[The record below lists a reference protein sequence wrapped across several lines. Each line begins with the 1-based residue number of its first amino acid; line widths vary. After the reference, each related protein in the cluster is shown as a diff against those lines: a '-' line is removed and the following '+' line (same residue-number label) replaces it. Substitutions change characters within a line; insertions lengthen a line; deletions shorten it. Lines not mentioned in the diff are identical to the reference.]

1 MLVRCGVGCGGGR
14 EDHAARFRCPG
25 AAGLHPGA
33 PLPSPRAGNGSLRPP
48 PHPTPHRTSASF
60 FIALLVGFGVLLAA
74 GPARGADYGGPLID
88 AHSHVPNATAINTYV
103 AAMKR
108 HNVVKVVLLGVGG
121 LQKDD
126 TIWLT
131 AASKKYPDRVV
142 AGLPLPDPT
151 SETAASQLELQL
163 ERGRPRVIG
172 EVHLRQ
178 IGRRTIDRDPNSAAF
193 GKILDVAGKFG
204 VPIVIHYELTDAA
217 ETALDRA
224 LAAHRKATIVL
235 AHGGEGPPGRLDRL
249 LQRNPNLVV
258 DLSGMHFQ
266 RTPMLASE
274 TGSLDPGW
282 KGLIEKMPDRFLIG
296 VDVWA
301 ARLFEPAMLDRLIL
315 WTRRILGELRPDVAE
330 RVAHRNAAKL
340 YRLE

>member
-1 MLVRCGVGCGGGR
+1 MRRIAPGTLV
-14 EDHAARFRCPG
+14 
-25 AAGLHPGA
+25 GLVLSLLLAGA
-33 PLPSPRAGNGSLRPP
+33 PAW
-48 PHPTPHRTSASF
+48 
-60 FIALLVGFGVLLAA
+60 
-74 GPARGADYGGPLID
+74 GADYKGPLID
-88 AHSHVPNATAINTYV
+88 AHSHLPSSTAIDAYV

-108 HNVVKVVLLGVGG
+108 HNVLKVVLLGVGG
-121 LQKDD
+121 VQKDD
-126 TIWLT
+126 TAWLT
-131 AASKKYPDRVV
+131 AASRKYPDRVV

-151 SETAASQLELQL
+151 SEDAVSQLELQL
-163 ERGRPRVIG
+163 DRGKPRVVG
-172 EVHLRQ
+172 EVHMRQ
-178 IGRRTIDRDPNSAAF
+178 VGRRLIDRDPNGAVF
-193 GKILDVAGKFG
+193 GGILDTVGKFG

-224 LAAHRKATIVL
+224 LAAHRKGTIVL

-249 LQRNPNLVV
+249 LQRNPNLFV

-266 RTPMLASE
+266 RTPALASE
-274 TGSLDPGW
+274 TGPLDPGW
-282 KGLIEKMPDRFLIG
+282 KALIEKMPDRFMIG

-301 ARLFEPAMLDRLIL
+301 ARLFEPAMLDRLFM

>member
-1 MLVRCGVGCGGGR
+1 
-14 EDHAARFRCPG
+14 
-25 AAGLHPGA
+25 
-33 PLPSPRAGNGSLRPP
+33 
-48 PHPTPHRTSASF
+48 
-60 FIALLVGFGVLLAA
+60 
-74 GPARGADYGGPLID
+74 LID
-88 AHSHVPNATAINTYV
+88 AHSHLPNSTAIDAYV

-108 HNVVKVVLLGVGG
+108 HNVTKVVLLAVGG

-151 SETAASQLELQL
+151 AEAAASQLEIQL
-163 ERGRPRVIG
+163 ERARPRVIG
-172 EVHLRQ
+172 EVHMRQ
-178 IGRRTIDRDPNSAAF
+178 VGRRLIDRDPNNPVF
-193 GKILDVAGKFG
+193 GRILDAAGKFS

-224 LAAHRKATIVL
+224 LAAHRKTTVVL
-235 AHGGEGPPGRLDRL
+235 AHGGEGPPGRLERL
-249 LQRNPNLVV
+249 IMRNANLHV

-266 RTPMLASE
+266 RTPALASE
-274 TGSLDPGW
+274 TGPLDPGW
-282 KGLIEKMPDRFLIG
+282 KALIEKMPDRFLIG

-301 ARLFEPAMLDRLIL
+301 ARLFEPAMLDRLFV
-315 WTRRILGELRPDVAE
+315 WTRRILGELKPDVAE

-340 YRLE
+340 FRLE

>member
-1 MLVRCGVGCGGGR
+1 
-14 EDHAARFRCPG
+14 
-25 AAGLHPGA
+25 
-33 PLPSPRAGNGSLRPP
+33 
-48 PHPTPHRTSASF
+48 
-60 FIALLVGFGVLLAA
+60 
-74 GPARGADYGGPLID
+74 
-88 AHSHVPNATAINTYV
+88 VPNATAIDAYV

-126 TIWLT
+126 TAWLT

-151 SETAASQLELQL
+151 SESAASQLELQL
-163 ERGRPRVIG
+163 DRGKPRVIG
-172 EVHLRQ
+172 EVHMRQ
-178 IGRRTIDRDPNSAAF
+178 VGRRLIDRDPNGPVF
-193 GKILDVAGKFG
+193 GKILDAAAKFE

-217 ETALDRA
+217 ETALDRV
-224 LAAHRKATIVL
+224 LAAHRKSTIVL

-249 LQRNPNLVV
+249 LLRNPNLFV

-266 RTPMLASE
+266 RTPALASE
-274 TGSLDPGW
+274 TGPLDPGW
-282 KGLIEKMPDRFLIG
+282 KALIEKMPDRFMIG
-296 VDVWA
+296 MDVWA
-301 ARLFEPAMLDRLIL
+301 ARLFEPAMLDRLFG
-315 WTRRILGELRPDVAE
+315 WTRRILGELKPDVAE

>member
-1 MLVRCGVGCGGGR
+1 M
-14 EDHAARFRCPG
+14 
-25 AAGLHPGA
+25 
-33 PLPSPRAGNGSLRPP
+33 
-48 PHPTPHRTSASF
+48 
-60 FIALLVGFGVLLAA
+60 LLAA

-178 IGRRTIDRDPNSAAF
+178 VGRRTIDRDPNSAAF

>member
-1 MLVRCGVGCGGGR
+1 MRTRRIVVS
-14 EDHAARFRCPG
+14 AF
-25 AAGLHPGA
+25 AGLLMSLLPAGA
-33 PLPSPRAGNGSLRPP
+33 PAW
-48 PHPTPHRTSASF
+48 
-60 FIALLVGFGVLLAA
+60 
-74 GPARGADYGGPLID
+74 GADYGGPLID
-88 AHSHVPNATAINTYV
+88 AHSHVPNATAIDAYV

-126 TIWLT
+126 TAWLT

-151 SETAASQLELQL
+151 SESAASQLELQL
-163 ERGRPRVIG
+163 DRGKPRVIG
-172 EVHLRQ
+172 EVHMRQ
-178 IGRRTIDRDPNSAAF
+178 VGRRLIDRDPNGPVF
-193 GKILDVAGKFG
+193 GKILDAAAKFE

-224 LAAHRKATIVL
+224 LAAHRKTTIVL

-249 LQRNPNLVV
+249 LLRNPNLFV

-266 RTPMLASE
+266 RTPALASE
-274 TGSLDPGW
+274 TGPLDPGW
-282 KGLIEKMPDRFLIG
+282 KALIEKMPDRFMIG
-296 VDVWA
+296 MDVWA
-301 ARLFEPAMLDRLIL
+301 ARLFEPAMLDRLFG
-315 WTRRILGELRPDVAE
+315 WTRRILGELKPDVAE

>member
-1 MLVRCGVGCGGGR
+1 MITAFGFVTG
-14 EDHAARFRCPG
+14 
-25 AAGLHPGA
+25 
-33 PLPSPRAGNGSLRPP
+33 
-48 PHPTPHRTSASF
+48 
-60 FIALLVGFGVLLAA
+60 ALLTMLLGLAPAA
-74 GPARGADYGGPLID
+74 HAADYGGPLID
-88 AHSHVPNATAINTYV
+88 AHSHLPNATAIDAYV

-121 LQKDD
+121 RQKED

-151 SETAASQLELQL
+151 SDSAASQLEVQL

-172 EVHLRQ
+172 EVHMRQ
-178 IGRRTIDRDPNSAAF
+178 VGRQLIDRDPNGAAF
-193 GKILDVAGKFG
+193 GRILDAAGKFG

-217 ETALDRA
+217 ENALDRA

-249 LQRNPNLVV
+249 LMRNPNLRV

-266 RTPMLASE
+266 RTPALATE
-274 TGSLDPGW
+274 TGPLDPAW
-282 KGLIEKMPDRFLIG
+282 KALIEKMPDRFVMGI
-296 VDVWA
+296 DVWA
-301 ARLFEPAMLDRLIL
+301 ARLFEPAMLDRLMK
-315 WTRRILGELRPDVAE
+315 WTRRVLGELSPAVAE
-330 RVAHRNAAKL
+330 QVAYRNAAKL
-340 YRLE
+340 YRADQ

>member
-1 MLVRCGVGCGGGR
+1 M
-14 EDHAARFRCPG
+14 
-25 AAGLHPGA
+25 
-33 PLPSPRAGNGSLRPP
+33 
-48 PHPTPHRTSASF
+48 
-60 FIALLVGFGVLLAA
+60 LLAA

-151 SETAASQLELQL
+151 AGTAASQLELQL

-178 IGRRTIDRDPNSAAF
+178 VGRRTIDRDPNSAAF

>member
-1 MLVRCGVGCGGGR
+1 MTTALGFITSVG
-14 EDHAARFRCPG
+14 
-25 AAGLHPGA
+25 L
-33 PLPSPRAGNGSLRPP
+33 PL
-48 PHPTPHRTSASF
+48 
-60 FIALLVGFGVLLAA
+60 LLALA
-74 GPARGADYGGPLID
+74 STATAADYGGPLID
-88 AHSHVPNATAINTYV
+88 AHSHLPNSTAIDAYV

-108 HNVVKVVLLGVGG
+108 HNVTKVVLLAVGG

-151 SETAASQLELQL
+151 AEAAASQLEIQL

-172 EVHLRQ
+172 EVHMRQ
-178 IGRRTIDRDPNSAAF
+178 VGRRLIDRDPNNPVF
-193 GKILDVAGKFG
+193 GRILDAAGKFS

-224 LAAHRKATIVL
+224 LAAHRKTTVVL
-235 AHGGEGPPGRLDRL
+235 AHGGEGPPGRLERL
-249 LQRNPNLVV
+249 IMRNANLHV

-266 RTPMLASE
+266 RTPALASE
-274 TGSLDPGW
+274 TGPLDPGW
-282 KGLIEKMPDRFLIG
+282 KALIEKMPDRFLIG

-301 ARLFEPAMLDRLIL
+301 ARLFEPAMLDRLFV
-315 WTRRILGELRPDVAE
+315 WTRRILGELKPDVAE

-340 YRLE
+340 FRLE

>member
-1 MLVRCGVGCGGGR
+1 MRSRCRVVS
-14 EDHAARFRCPG
+14 AF
-25 AAGLHPGA
+25 AGLLMP
-33 PLPSPRAGNGSLRPP
+33 
-48 PHPTPHRTSASF
+48 
-60 FIALLVGFGVLLAA
+60 VWLAA
-74 GPARGADYGGPLID
+74 APAWSADYGGPLID
-88 AHSHVPNATAINTYV
+88 AHSHVPNATAIDAYV

-108 HNVVKVVLLGVGG
+108 HNVLKVVLLGVGG
-121 LQKDD
+121 QQKED
-126 TIWLT
+126 TAWLT

-142 AGLPLPDPT
+142 AGLPLADPT
-151 SETAASQLELQL
+151 SESAASQLELQL
-163 ERGRPRVIG
+163 DRRKPRVIG

-178 IGRRTIDRDPNSAAF
+178 VGRRLIDRDPNSPAF
-193 GKILDVAGKFG
+193 GKILDVAAKFE

-224 LAAHRKATIVL
+224 LAAHRKSTIVL

-249 LQRNPNLVV
+249 LLRNPNLFV

-266 RTPMLASE
+266 RTPALASE
-274 TGSLDPGW
+274 TGPLDPGW
-282 KGLIEKMPDRFLIG
+282 KALIEKMPDRFMIG

-301 ARLFEPAMLDRLIL
+301 ARLFEPAMLDRLFM
-315 WTRRILGELRPDVAE
+315 WTRRILGELRLDVAE